1 MDMIIF
7 DKALSYCLEN
17 SMLSMT
23 NLNDSYRYFLNE
35 GKEKISLSKV
45 LFEKIRNNE
54 IKVLGNVE
62 VSKPDLNLY
71 NAIIPANGGVND
83 EIV

>member
-7 DKALSYCLEN
+7 DKAVYCLEN

-45 LFEKIRNNE
+45 LLKKYGNNE
-54 IKVLGNVE
+54 IKSSVMWKFQ
-62 VSKPDLNLY
+62 SRT
-71 NAIIPANGGVND
+71 
-83 EIV
+83 